1 MVMDPGFISR
11 RVLLESCSPLRK
23 DDSGILNH
31 VFSKPE
37 AQDIRV
43 SVSRLESCL
52 TEGIAADSGHGSG
65 FHLAMGPP

>member
-1 MVMDPGFISR
+1 MNTGFISR
-11 RVLLESCSPLRK
+11 WIPHESCWPIRK

-43 SVSRLESCL
+43 SVSRLASIF
-52 TEGIAADSGHGSG
+52 TEGIAADSGHESR
-65 FHLAMGPP
+65 FYLALDPS

>member
-1 MVMDPGFISR
+1 MNPGFISR
-11 RVLLESCSPLRK
+11 WILHESCRPIRK

-43 SVSRLESCL
+43 SVSRLASFL
-52 TEGIAADSGHGSG
+52 TEGIAGDSGHESR
-65 FHLAMGPP
+65 FYLALDPS